1 VVEVTAAVVADSV
14 TDVVRERL
22 KVGDELV
29 DRLLVE
35 RGVLI
40 ERDDEVVHVGGVML
54 AVVNA
59 HGAAVNEGLEGVEGI
74 GKFGERRL
82 GHVDSLVGATK
93 R

>member
-1 VVEVTAAVVADSV
+1 
-14 TDVVRERL
+14 
-22 KVGDELV
+22 
-29 DRLLVE
+29 
-35 RGVLI
+35 
-40 ERDDEVVHVGGVML
+40 ML
-54 AVVNA
+54 AVVKA